1 MSIWAEIKHSINSNL
16 DKPLDKL
23 INGTKGLKKSENL
36 YTTLYNETLSV
47 KGDREITVPVKVT
60 CNWQGSFN
68 LKYILNSG
76 TQNKNDLAQLL
87 IYKNGSLIKTLYS
100 SIYQEVDYVYT
111 EEFMCSTN
119 DTFTFILKNT
129 GGNMSAIIVYLEYL
143 GIYADLVDLS
153 GVTVEEI

>member
-47 KGDREITVPVKVT
+47 KGDKEITVPVKVT

-68 LKYILNSG
+68 LKYVLNG
-76 TQNKNDLAQLL
+76 GVKDQNNHAQLL

-100 SIYQEVDYVYT
+100 SIYQELDYMYT

-129 GGNMSAIIVYLEYL
+129 KSSESAVVVYLKYL

-153 GVTVEEI
+153 GVTIEEI